1 MKDPESGA
9 VARQVLA
16 TVLDNSLRL
25 FHPFIPFITEAIWE
39 LLNERAP
46 QRGIETA
53 LPQAGLAMLASWPA
67 PHPDWEDDA
76 LEDEFRLMQEVVRR
90 IRDIRNKYTVPL
102 NKEIDAL
109 VKAAGKDAETLRH
122 MTYHIKL
129 SSKLAT
135 LTVDAAAE
143 KPELAAVQVL
153 GDMEI
158 YVDGV
163 LDVETELA
171 RLDSQRENLLKRIE
185 GAQKKLSNEN
195 FVSRAPADIVAKER
209 ERLAELE
216 NQLALVDENI
226 AQLRA

>member
-1 MKDPESGA
+1 
-9 VARQVLA
+9 
-16 TVLDNSLRL
+16 
-25 FHPFIPFITEAIWE
+25 
-39 LLNERAP
+39 
-46 QRGIETA
+46 
-53 LPQAGLAMLASWPA
+53 
-67 PHPDWEDDA
+67 
-76 LEDEFRLMQEVVRR
+76 
-90 IRDIRNKYTVPL
+90 
-102 NKEIDAL
+102 
-109 VKAAGKDAETLRH
+109 
-122 MTYHIKL
+122 
-129 SSKLAT
+129 
-135 LTVDAAAE
+135 TVDAAAE